1 MAGRDVARQSDLKDP
16 GPTIALAA
24 MGLAIA
30 STLAVWGCV
39 SLGEKITPSG
49 QDVPG
54 NPAVAVIDLAQ
65 GQVQWTTGA
74 TVCAVVLVL
83 ALVAAVFIAA
93 ALVGRRRAGK
103 TRIDKVTKNLAG
115 RRDVKSL
122 STKAVA
128 KANQSRGD
136 AVAATGVYIGREVG
150 TGTDLWGGWED
161 LQLDLWGPR
170 QGKTTSK
177 VVPMILRA
185 PGTVIATSCKRDV
198 LDTTIAHRTGFGRV
212 WVFDP
217 QDKATGLDTSD
228 WYFDPLDFVR
238 RTQWWDGNAAELASI
253 FDASARID
261 SGGDSTNAYFYQQA
275 TDLLAGLFVAA
286 TLDDRPITDVYAWVS
301 DPTDTT
307 AVKRLSSSQ
316 WDLLAADVA
325 SKYNAEPRTKS
336 NVFSAAKNMISCLGR
351 KQIARWM
358 TPRVGADR
366 FSPEMFAAADNET
379 LYLLTDDE
387 NPVARPATSVLTVA
401 VFKALVDRSDGY
413 PRSRLPVPVSA
424 PLDEIA
430 NVVAWPALP
439 NHYSTWGSRG
449 IIADAILQSY
459 SQGVELWGE
468 TGMRKLFSAASIVVV
483 GPGQKD
489 YEFVDR
495 LSNLIG
501 THTEVQRSISYN
513 RGDGGRSIS
522 TSKVERQTITAAELS
537 ALPQGRMIVLAVGR
551 RPMLARMVGWQDQ
564 DYTLR
569 KVA

>member
-1 MAGRDVARQSDLKDP
+1 MAGRDVARRSDTRDP
-16 GPTIALAA
+16 GPTIALAT
-24 MGLAIA
+24 MGLVIA
-30 STLAVWGCV
+30 AVVGVWGCLT
-39 SLGEKITPSG
+39 LGEKLTTTG
-49 QDVPG
+49 QTIPG
-54 NPAVAVIDLAQ
+54 NPAVAVIDLVQ
-65 GQVQWTTGA
+65 GQVRWTTGA
-74 TVCAVVLVL
+74 TICAVALVVVL
-83 ALVAAVFIAA
+83 AGLLMMAA
-93 ALVGRRRAGK
+93 ALIGRRQAGR
-103 TRIDKVTKNLAG
+103 TRIDAVTKNLAG
-115 RRDVKSL
+115 RKDVRSL
-122 STKAVA
+122 SA
-128 KANQSRGD
+128 KEVSKSNRSRGD
-136 AVAATGVYIGREVG
+136 TATAPGVYIGQEVG
-150 TGTDLWGGWED
+150 TNTDLWGGWED

-185 PGTVIATSCKRDV
+185 PGTVITTSCKRDV
-198 LDTTIAHRTGFGRV
+198 VDTTIAHRMGMGRV

-217 QDKATGLDTSD
+217 QDKAPGVDSSD
-228 WYFDPLDFVR
+228 WFFDPLDFVR
-238 RTQWWDGNAAELASI
+238 RTRWWDGNAAELASI
-253 FDASARID
+253 FDASARLE
-261 SGGDSTNAYFYQQA
+261 SGGDNTNAYFYQQA

-286 TLDDRPITDVYAWVS
+286 ALDDRPITDVYAWVS

-307 AVKRLSSSQ
+307 AVKRLGSSE

-358 TPRVGADR
+358 TPRPGADR
-366 FSPEMFAAADNET
+366 FVPERFAAADNET

-401 VFKALVDRSDGY
+401 VFKALSERSDEY

-430 NVVAWPALP
+430 NCVAWPALV

-449 IIADAILQSY
+449 IIADTILQSY
-459 SQGVELWGE
+459 SQGVELWGD

-501 THTEVQRSISYN
+501 THTERQRSVSYG
-513 RGDGGRSIS
+513 RGDSGRSVS
-522 TSKVERQTITAAELS
+522 TSTVERQTITGAELS
-537 ALPQGRMIVLAVGR
+537 ALPQGRMIVFAVGR
-551 RPMLARMVGWQDQ
+551 RPMLARMVAWEDQ
-564 DYTLR
+564 DFNVR